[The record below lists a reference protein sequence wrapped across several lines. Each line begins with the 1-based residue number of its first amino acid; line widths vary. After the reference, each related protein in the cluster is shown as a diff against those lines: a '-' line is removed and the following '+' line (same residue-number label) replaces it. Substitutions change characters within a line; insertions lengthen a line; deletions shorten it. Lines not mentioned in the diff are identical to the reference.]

1 MTDWRYLTLAYFYS
15 EIIHFQQCNAI
26 YQRERR
32 IKALGNINLS
42 LGGANN
48 LKETEES
55 EQQSSFK
62 DKLHRLW
69 DDDRTYRQKLVLS
82 LITVFAACFTFLF
95 FGPVEITAY
104 GQGSLVFN
112 AQTALPIMA
121 VFAVIVCAVIALA
134 IALLRGRVF
143 NYILTAVFSALL
155 CGYIQGNFLNGTL
168 GALTGD
174 AIKWQLQ
181 KGSMLLNIFVCLAI
195 FLIPFFVLYFNK
207 NIWKKLLVFV
217 SAALVVMQSVAL
229 ITIFAGSTATVSAD
243 KGNFLSTKEFGDY
256 SSKHNTLVFLL
267 DRLDYDHIEEI
278 TKQNPGFFNKLDGFT
293 TYDNAIS
300 EHARTKPA
308 ITYLMTNDDRMW
320 QIPVDKYFEDSWSY
334 QGRSLL
340 KDLKS
345 ANYTIDFYTDINCM
359 FGSGKT
365 VKNYV
370 SNLSHS
376 SNGKLNQMLMIQN
389 LTDLSAYR
397 YFPTAFKPF
406 FWCYTDDV
414 NNGIYSQLPVYQIDE
429 TQYDQLQLKDFKVT
443 GDTNYFKFYHFMGSH
458 TPYTVKADGTKSAAP
473 TDVISQTEGNFN
485 ILFRAFDKMKKLGI
499 YKNTTIV
506 ILADHGEPVSD
517 KKPMQK
523 ANRIGFFYKPAGS
536 EGTPL
541 KTSHAPVSFRNMPAT
556 FAKACGLKDYAK
568 YGKPID
574 EVGENDNVVRYFYKC
589 TVEGHTEKEVYVY
602 QITGNAADFKHWK
615 IIKVQPAKYSFW

>member
-1 MTDWRYLTLAYFYS
+1 MG
-15 EIIHFQQCNAI
+15 
-26 YQRERR
+26 R
-32 IKALGNINLS
+32 IKALGKINLS

-48 LKETEES
+48 LKKIKES

-69 DDDRTYRQKLVLS
+69 NDDRTYRQRLVQS
-82 LITVFAACFTFLF
+82 LITAFAACFTFLF

-121 VFAVIVCAVIALA
+121 AFAAIVCAVAALVL
-134 IALLRGRVF
+134 ALLRGRIF
-143 NYILTAVFSALL
+143 NYVITAVFSVLL
-155 CGYIQGNFLNGTL
+155 FGYIQGNFLNGTL

-174 AIKWQLQ
+174 SIQWQIQ
-181 KGSMLLNIFVCLAI
+181 KGHMLLNCFVCLLI

-207 NIWKKLLVFV
+207 NIWKKFLAFV

-229 ITIFAGSTATVSAD
+229 VTIFASSTVTVAAD
-243 KGNFLSTKEFGDY
+243 KGNFLTTKEFGAY

-278 TKQNPGFFNKLDGFT
+278 AKQHPGFFNKLDGFT

-308 ITYLMTNDDRMW
+308 ITYLMTNDDQMW
-320 QIPVDKYFEDSWSY
+320 QIPVDNYFEDSWSY
-334 QGRSLL
+334 QGRNLL
-340 KDLKS
+340 KDMKS
-345 ANYTIDFYTDINCM
+345 ANYTIDFYTEIDCM
-359 FGSGKT
+359 FGSGRT

-370 SNLSHS
+370 SNLSS
-376 SNGKLNQMLMIQN
+376 RDQGNLNKKHLIKN
-389 LTDLSAYR
+389 LTYLSAYR
-397 YFPTAFKPF
+397 YLPTALKPF

-414 NNGIYSQLPVYQIDE
+414 NDGIYTHAPAYQIDE
-429 TQYDQLQLKDFKVT
+429 TQYDQLQMKDFTVT
-443 GDTNYFKFYHFMGSH
+443 KDTNYFKFYHFTGSH
-458 TPYTVKADGTKSAAP
+458 TPYTVKADGTKSATP
-473 TDVISQTEGNFN
+473 TDVVSQTEGNFN

-499 YKNTTIV
+499 YNNTTIV
-506 ILADHGEPVSD
+506 ILGDHGEPVD
-517 KKPMQK
+517 DRKPMQK
-523 ANRIGFFYKPAGS
+523 ANRIGFFYKPAGN

-556 FAKACGLKDYAK
+556 FAKACGLKDYAQ

-574 EVGENDNVVRYFYKC
+574 EVGENDNVVRYFYKS
-589 TVEGHTEKEVYVY
+589 TIEGHTETKVYVY

-615 IIKVQPAKYSFW
+615 IIKVEPAKYSFW